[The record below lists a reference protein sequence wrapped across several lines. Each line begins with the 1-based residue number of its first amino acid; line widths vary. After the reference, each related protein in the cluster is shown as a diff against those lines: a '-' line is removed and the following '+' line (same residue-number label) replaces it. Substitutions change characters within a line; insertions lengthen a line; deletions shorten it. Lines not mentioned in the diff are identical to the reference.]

1 MLSVMRMFL
10 LLAAVLSSMALAG
23 CSPAA
28 APGDDAEAGADPTA
42 TATPTPDPTA
52 VPKPAATAT
61 PTPEAAAGDTFRVGD
76 CWGGVL
82 GNAPLHCYVLEQ
94 AQMAGEIDVE
104 SIYEAPNN
112 VLHIFLRGSEPLDEE
127 LARLFQEKAY
137 EFLDSPQ
144 GSDHPFDSPYLD
156 PYVDPNVDICLK
168 IESRSRERRVCML
181 GDLDFWTS
189 PRYYRTGKLVPPAAS
204 HDQIYLR
211 PGGADARR
219 SIVGWP
225 SWWQVW
231 PVLETQPVTRDSSTF
246 DVSDVDT
253 GKIPDPDC
261 EQHWSSAC
269 RIWKRAP
276 ETGIAGYFGWEGTHY
291 IQVKGPLPQDEA
303 GLEALK
309 RKLVPPSDHIKWA
322 ASYHCY
328 ENFDEDGLC
337 TYTHT
342 DGRVAV
348 CSEATNRCTHE
359 EDGGLLVSTAI
370 VRPPEYE
377 LIPVSYD
384 YGEMWRWS
392 VILNRFALSE
402 GNTIGI
408 TQVWVDTNIEWNE
421 TVFRSGLQK
430 REGPS
435 TIRDT
440 VVVVGL
446 DARMIVDA
454 LPRLL
459 PLLGIPVDAVGVVHS
474 EVERPIVI
482 KILE

>member
-1 MLSVMRMFL
+1 MRVVVVL
-10 LLAAVLSSMALAG
+10 VAVLSSMALAG

-42 TATPTPDPTA
+42 TATSTPDPTA
-52 VPKPAATAT
+52 VLESVATAT

-127 LARLFQEKAY
+127 LALLFQEKAY
-137 EFLDSPQ
+137 EFMDSPQ

-156 PYVDPNVDICLK
+156 PYVDPNVDICLE
-168 IESRSRERRVCML
+168 IESRSLERRLCMM
-181 GDLDFWTS
+181 GGLDFWTA
-189 PRYYRTGKLVPPAAS
+189 PHYDRIGKLVPPAAS

-211 PGGADARR
+211 PGGAEVRR

-225 SWWQVW
+225 SWRQVW
-231 PVLETQPVTRDSSTF
+231 PVLETRPVTRDSSTF

-253 GKIPDPDC
+253 DKIPDPDC
-261 EQHWSSAC
+261 EQHGTSSTRSAC

-276 ETGIAGYFGWEGTHY
+276 ETGIAGFHGEGFVGYF
-291 IQVKGPLPQDEA
+291 QVKGPLPQDEA

-309 RKLVPPSDHIKWA
+309 RKLVPPSDWIPAA
-322 ASYHCY
+322 ASDHCY
-328 ENFDEDGLC
+328 ENFDADGLC

-342 DGRVAV
+342 DGRDAV

-359 EDGGLLVSTAI
+359 DGGLLVSTAM
-370 VRPPEYE
+370 VRPIEYE
-377 LIPVSYD
+377 LIPVRYD

-392 VILNRFALSE
+392 VILDRFALSE

-408 TQVWVDTNIEWNE
+408 TQVWVTTNIEWNE
-421 TVFRSGLQK
+421 TVFRSGLQN

-435 TIRDT
+435 TTRNT
-440 VVVVGL
+440 VVLVGL
-446 DARMIVDA
+446 DARMIADA

-474 EVERPIVI
+474 EVERPIRI